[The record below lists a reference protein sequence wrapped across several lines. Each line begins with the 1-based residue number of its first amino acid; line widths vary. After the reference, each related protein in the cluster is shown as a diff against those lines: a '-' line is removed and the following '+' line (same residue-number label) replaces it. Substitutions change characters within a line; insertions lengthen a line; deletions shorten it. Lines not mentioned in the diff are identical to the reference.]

1 MPVNEF
7 ELIEQVF
14 RHLTEEDGSVLC
26 GIGDD
31 AAILRFPK
39 DSDLVVT
46 TDTLVN
52 GVHFFADA
60 RAYDIGVKS
69 LAVNLSDMAAMS
81 AQPRWITLSLT
92 LPETDMDWL
101 DSFSGGFANMARR
114 YNVSLVGGDITRGPL
129 SITCQV
135 MGTVADGGG
144 IRRNGARPED
154 AVYVSGRLGLAA
166 VALRRLQDSQ
176 GGDSVSIPEA
186 CLERLLRPIPRVELG
201 MALAG
206 TAAAMIDLSDGLAG
220 DMGHILKASG
230 AGAEIDLDSLPVS
243 EEGAGF
249 SSREIVQMAVAGG
262 DDYELCFTVP
272 AEKETLLPTIA
283 AEAGCPLTRIGRI
296 IDGSGIRWLDA
307 AGNEVDLD
315 VESYHHF

>member
-14 RHLTEEDGSVLC
+14 RHLTEEDGSILC

-31 AAILRFPK
+31 AAILRFPEG
-39 DSDLVVT
+39 SDLVVT
-46 TDTLVN
+46 TDTLVS
-52 GVHFFADA
+52 GLHFFPDV
-60 RAYDIGVKS
+60 RAYDIGMKS
-69 LAVNLSDMAAMS
+69 LAVNLSDIAAMS
-81 AQPRWITLSLT
+81 AQPHWITLSLT

-101 DSFSGGFANMARR
+101 ASFSRGFADMARK
-114 YNVSLVGGDITRGPL
+114 YNVTLVGGDITRGPL
-129 SITCQV
+129 SITCQI
-135 MGTVADGGG
+135 MGTVAVGGG
-144 IRRNGARPED
+144 TRRSGARPGD

-166 VALRRLQDSQ
+166 VALRHLRDSQ
-176 GGDSVSIPEA
+176 DGDSTTIPEA

-206 TAAAMIDLSDGLAG
+206 TAGAMIDLSDGLAG
-220 DMGHILKASG
+220 DLGHILKASG
-230 AGAEIDLDSLPVS
+230 AGAEVELNSLPVS

-272 AEKETLLPTIA
+272 VEKEKLLPTIA
-283 AEAGCPLTRIGRI
+283 AEAGFPLTRIGRI